1 MKYTRNFNNFVNESA
16 KSDKLVPLMV
26 KAIEKVDDS
35 LSYADL
41 ATAVATIIKEQ
52 YGDHNIAPFMKELH
66 KQLGVKESM
75 NEDEEVF
82 MATNSLNKIIDD
94 ASELLDKIGEEEI
107 NLPAWIQDHI
117 TKAEECLNHANQG
130 FYVEEGVDEMAKTDV
145 HYKEIMAMYN
155 SGSFAKKKVA
165 VVLCKNPN
173 ASLKQIEDVL
183 GDAGYEEMIEFTDA
197 LGIKESEFK
206 GYLSGDAAED
216 IAKALSHYVK
226 GIIKQPNDNYTYLHL
241 KNKSDASKVIKTL
254 KDIYGLEGTDGG
266 KLFWPSPTVKF
277 SNDEIL
283 EAKDSDTFV
292 GNPGEDKRMVDIR
305 AFRGSVKDLTDFIED
320 KAKASQ
326 VAEGAEIKSAK
337 NKHGEEFKIGD
348 QIIAPDKKS
357 VKITGFMKGKDG
369 HMKAMY
375 NAGMFAD
382 VYNLDDVEKV

>member
-35 LSYADL
+35 LSYTDL

-66 KQLGVKESM
+66 KQLGLKESV

-130 FYVEEGVDEMAKTDV
+130 FYVEEGLDEMAKTDV

-183 GDAGYEEMIEFTDA
+183 GDAGYEDMIEFVDE
-197 LGIKESEFK
+197 LGIKES
-206 GYLSGDAAED
+206 
-216 IAKALSHYVK
+216 
-226 GIIKQPNDNYTYLHL
+226 
-241 KNKSDASKVIKTL
+241 
-254 KDIYGLEGTDGG
+254 
-266 KLFWPSPTVKF
+266 
-277 SNDEIL
+277 
-283 EAKDSDTFV
+283 KDSDTFT